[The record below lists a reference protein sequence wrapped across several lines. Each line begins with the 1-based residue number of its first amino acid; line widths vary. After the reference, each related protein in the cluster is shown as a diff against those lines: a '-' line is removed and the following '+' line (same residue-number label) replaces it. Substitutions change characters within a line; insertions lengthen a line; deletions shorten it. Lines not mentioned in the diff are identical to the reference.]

1 MSSEPHTSQPSSS
14 NISTRSVG
22 ENPTK
27 EELQDMINWVD
38 KDATGIVKFPD
49 FLYMMASKV
58 NQQWYIVSTHV
69 WRKSFPLQ
77 IDSDLEE
84 IDIREAF
91 TIFDNVSLCFLTLL

>member
-1 MSSEPHTSQPSSS
+1 MEFSRSNVSVIFSGEPHTSHPTPLTSPHLSL
-14 NISTRSVG
+14 NRSVG

-58 NQQWYIVSTHV
+58 LRNNDAVYIS
-69 WRKSFPLQ
+69 
-77 IDSDLEE
+77 
-84 IDIREAF
+84 
-91 TIFDNVSLCFLTLL
+91 

>member
-1 MSSEPHTSQPSSS
+1 
-14 NISTRSVG
+14 
-22 ENPTK
+22 
-27 EELQDMINWVD
+27 MINWVD

-58 NQQWYIVSTHV
+58 KPNNANDISYNPKV
-69 WRKSFPLQ
+69 PLQ

-91 TIFDNVSLCFLTLL
+91 TIFDNVSLIKFNFTVRQPDLGWERSDHQD